1 MTEELPAMPSD
12 DGAGRGDSETDG
24 WRRLHPLT
32 ILKEIGSLAW
42 AIVAALVLDF
52 QPADV
57 PGIWE
62 EADVAIAVAVFVYAL
77 ARYFFT
83 AYRVTPT
90 SLELRRGVFVKSLQ
104 VMPRDR
110 VQSVGANAGFIGRL
124 FGVTTVEVSAADAED
139 IQLGFVSEEDAEAL
153 RRVLERGATGSGDGE
168 GEEATAA
175 EVVAMLPL
183 SRLLLFGVTDTALLV
198 GAVAVVAGLAIGVA
212 TRQYWIPLPVLGALA
227 WPTIRA
233 FGLVGFRST
242 IEQDRLRV
250 QAGILGRRHTE
261 SPLERIQLVQVRRPP
276 LRRMFGYETV
286 TMVTGDI
293 GVSAENMNLTGFVA
307 PLVPIGQWKVV
318 AERLLGPVAL
328 DEEDLARSSRLTIRR
343 AVLRGLVA
351 VAVVAAAVGWI
362 GWAFARAAWVGA
374 LVAAAGTVAAVAYA
388 RARWRILGWALDD
401 RHLMLRRGVFDRR
414 LTIVPVHKV
423 QDVTI
428 RATPFQRRLGLAT
441 VDVDTAG
448 LSLSGSVLAVDLP
461 VEQARYLAD
470 RLAETAARVAL
481 PDGV

>member
-183 SRLLLFGVTDTALLV
+183 SRLVLFGVTDTALLV

-227 WPTIRA
+227 PTIRA
-233 FGLVGFRST
+233 LRVGRIRST

-293 GVSAENMNLTGFVA
+293 GGSAENMNLTGFVA

-351 VAVVAAAVGWI
+351 VAVVAAAVGGSDGI
-362 GWAFARAAWVGA
+362 RPQRGGARG
-374 LVAAAGTVAAVAYA
+374 GGRDGGRRRP
-388 RARWRILGWALDD
+388 RAPGGGYSGWALDD
-401 RHLMLRRGVFDRR
+401 RHRCCAERVRPPPHDRS
-414 LTIVPVHKV
+414 VH
-423 QDVTI
+423 
-428 RATPFQRRLGLAT
+428 R
-441 VDVDTAG
+441 
-448 LSLSGSVLAVDLP
+448 SG
-461 VEQARYLAD
+461 
-470 RLAETAARVAL
+470 T
-481 PDGV
+481 